1 MTRKTER
8 KGNTIKCPEER
19 CVPLT
24 NLWSCVHVCCSAR
37 SSIGVALWIKQAKNG
52 GICNVSVC
60 CLGGGGEIL
69 MENSRRGVRNAL
81 WNLTSFQAKMCVFR
95 NPISDLT
102 EVLREEWYKTY
113 PMQVRPK
120 ELKCLWIA
128 DTERPHAAMRSAG
141 KLLQTVPKLILQ
153 LRLAGWV
160 IDLRVK
166 DTEKAVQYSQSS
178 PRDHPRKR
186 PAQVTTTFVKPRWN
200 FDLNLVMK
208 ISRKRPRPLLG
219 LPNWTFSLFLSSRK
233 RTLLVV

>member
-1 MTRKTER
+1 
-8 KGNTIKCPEER
+8 
-19 CVPLT
+19 
-24 NLWSCVHVCCSAR
+24 
-37 SSIGVALWIKQAKNG
+37 
-52 GICNVSVC
+52 
-60 CLGGGGEIL
+60 
-69 MENSRRGVRNAL
+69 
-81 WNLTSFQAKMCVFR
+81 
-95 NPISDLT
+95 
-102 EVLREEWYKTY
+102 
-113 PMQVRPK
+113 
-120 ELKCLWIA
+120 
-128 DTERPHAAMRSAG
+128 MRSAG

-153 LRLAGWV
+153 LLLAGWV

-178 PRDHPRKR
+178 PHDHPRKR

>member
-1 MTRKTER
+1 MFLSVVSV
-8 KGNTIKCPEER
+8 GEER
-19 CVPLT
+19 Y
-24 NLWSCVHVCCSAR
+24 LWKIREGVCGTLCETWPHFR
-37 SSIGVALWIKQAKNG
+37 PK
-52 GICNVSVC
+52 
-60 CLGGGGEIL
+60 
-69 MENSRRGVRNAL
+69 
-81 WNLTSFQAKMCVFR
+81 CVFF
-95 NPISDLT
+95 PTLISDLT
-102 EVLREEWYKTY
+102 EVLREERYKTY

-120 ELKCLWIA
+120 ELKYLWIA
-128 DTERPHAAMRSAG
+128 DTERLHAAMRSAG